1 MDLKKAISFNKAYFV
16 IAGTPTFIFGGDF
29 CYARCRRKFWEDR
42 ILKLKQA
49 GCNTI
54 TFYIPRN
61 YHQPTPDKPEFEGD
75 KDFPSIIDTHRE
87 KD

>member
-54 TFYIPRN
+54 TFYIPWN